1 MSKHVVCLC
10 ITYLY
15 AEDCD
20 NFLFMYYSF
29 VLYIYV
35 TYIEGSNLDSDFH
48 NSVFEIHRYVSDS
61 NI

>member
-1 MSKHVVCLC
+1 MPK
-10 ITYLY
+10 T
-15 AEDCD
+15 D

-29 VLYIYV
+29 VFYIYV